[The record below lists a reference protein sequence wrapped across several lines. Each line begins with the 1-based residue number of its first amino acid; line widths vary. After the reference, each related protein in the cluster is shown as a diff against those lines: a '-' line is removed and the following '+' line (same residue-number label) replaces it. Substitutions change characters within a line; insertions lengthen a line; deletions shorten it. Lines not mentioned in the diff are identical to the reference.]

1 MYLKIDTQ
9 AIWDEKYL
17 TQVRPPTSCVT
28 HVHTCVAHATILS
41 LLIITLYPNE
51 TIQ

>member
-17 TQVRPPTSCVT
+17 TYINVYM
-28 HVHTCVAHATILS
+28 HVNNATIPS
-41 LLIITLYPNE
+41 LLIITL
-51 TIQ
+51 